1 MSDNASKRS
10 ILQAT
15 KDVKDWFGK
24 IGITPAAKQSL
35 SFLEVVCLILIT
47 LKLAGV
53 GVVAGWS
60 WWLVLAPVWIPAISV
75 LLSIAVIV
83 CFFYLLTKEEAEE
96 IKNVK

>member
-1 MSDNASKRS
+1 MSDNPSERS

-15 KDVKDWFGK
+15 KDVKDWLGK
-24 IGITPAAKQSL
+24 IGIAPAAKQSL
-35 SFLEVVCLILIT
+35 SFFEVVALILIT
-47 LKLAGV
+47 LKLAGL

-60 WWLVLAPVWIPAISV
+60 WWLVLAPVWIPALCG
-75 LLSIAVIV
+75 LLSTAVLV

>member
-1 MSDNASKRS
+1 MTTLVSEVCFK
-10 ILQAT
+10 QP
-15 KDVKDWFGK
+15 KDWLGK

-35 SFLEVVCLILIT
+35 SFLEIVGLILIT

-60 WWLVLAPVWIPAISV
+60 WWLVLAPVWIPALCA
-75 LLSIAVIV
+75 LLSTALLV

>member
-1 MSDNASKRS
+1 MSDSPSKRS

-15 KDVKDWFGK
+15 KDVKDWLGK
-24 IGITPAAKQSL
+24 IGIAPAAKQSL
-35 SFLEVVCLILIT
+35 SFIEVVGLILIT
-47 LKLAGV
+47 LKLAGL

-60 WWLVLAPVWIPAISV
+60 WWLVLAPVWIPVICG
-75 LLSIAVIV
+75 LLSITMIV